1 MYTKRIFASS
11 KNVYLLQKR
20 KKKRIR
26 KNKNHSI
33 FTKKIYM
40 YVI

>member
-20 KKKRIR
+20 KKRIR